1 MGDWGDSWR
10 PVADEQLPIKFGPT
24 SNGEF
29 HPQPHS
35 PLVREVIRR
44 TQRLADEN
52 ARRMGISR
60 RRFLTGI
67 TGAAATLYVLGACSK
82 EESNSRGESP
92 GGSFDVSEDAT
103 TDTATALEELGGEE
117 FIFDVQTHYVNYDA
131 DPGIAEWT
139 AAAGFPQNGCA
150 EAGADGSKACYTADA
165 YFREVYARSDTSMSI
180 LSALP
185 TAALAGLAPNDM
197 LFAIDVATR
206 LGCDGRVLMHGGA
219 YPHLGPIEASLAD
232 MTDLRERY
240 DIAAWKIYTMT
251 PAEAHFYFDDHDPD
265 RPQIGQQFIDHVRE
279 IGPTIICT
287 HKGISSI
294 VGSTPEIAD
303 PKDIGPAAARNP
315 DVSFVVYHSGFEPGA
330 PGGTGPYDPDDPEPQ
345 GVDRLIRSIET
356 AGVEPNG
363 NVYAELGGTWWFV
376 MRDPTAAAH
385 VLGKLL
391 KHVGE
396 DRVVWGTDSIW
407 FGTPQ
412 DQIQAMRT
420 FQISDELQ
428 ERHGYPAL
436 TDEIKAKIFGINSS
450 RLYGV
455 EPITGTCDL
464 SPEEIEDVRSS
475 LPPARVYGPTT
486 YAESAAIIAA
496 HQYGYLA

>member
-1 MGDWGDSWR
+1 MGDWGNTERTAAHD
-10 PVADEQLPIKFGPT
+10 QLPIKFGPT

-44 TQRLADEN
+44 THRLADEN

-60 RRFLTGI
+60 RRFLTGA

-92 GGSFDVSEDAT
+92 GGGFDVSEEAT

-131 DPGIAEWT
+131 DPGIGEWT
-139 AAAGFPQNGCA
+139 GAFPGSSC
-150 EAGADGSKACYTADA
+150 EEGADAGDSKVCFTADA
-165 YFREVYARSDTSMSI
+165 YFREVFVRSDTSMTV

-185 TAALAGLAPNDM
+185 SQQLAGLQPDDM
-197 LFAIDVATR
+197 MFAIDVATR

-219 YPHLGPIEASLAD
+219 YPHHGPIEAAFAS

-240 DIAAWKIYTMT
+240 DLAAWKIYTMT
-251 PAEAHFYFDDHDPD
+251 PTDAHFYFDDHDPD
-265 RPQIGQQFIDHVRE
+265 RPQIGQRFIDHVRE
-279 IGPTIICT
+279 IGPPIICT

-294 VGSTPEIAD
+294 VGSSPELAD
-303 PKDIGPAAARNP
+303 PSDIGPAAARNE

-330 PGGTGPYDPDDPEPQ
+330 GGGTGPYDPDEPEPK
-345 GVDRLIRSIET
+345 GVDRLIRSVET
-356 AGVEPNG
+356 AGLEPNA

-420 FQISDELQ
+420 FEISEELQ

-436 TDEIKAKIFGINSS
+436 TDEIKAKIFGMNSA
-450 RLYGV
+450 RLYGI
-455 EPITGTCDL
+455 EPLTGQCDL
-464 SPEEIEDVRSS
+464 TAEEVEDVRANM
-475 LPPARVYGPTT
+475 PPAQVYGPTS
-486 YAESAAIIAA
+486 YRESAAMIAA
-496 HQYGYLA
+496 HQAGYLL